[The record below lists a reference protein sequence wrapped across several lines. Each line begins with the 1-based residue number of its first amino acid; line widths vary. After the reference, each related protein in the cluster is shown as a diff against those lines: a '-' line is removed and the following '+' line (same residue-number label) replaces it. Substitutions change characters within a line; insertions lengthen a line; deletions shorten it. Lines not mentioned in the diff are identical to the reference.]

1 VFKICALVDNYTGKG
16 NQFKLCSTVKL
27 FCIDCRM
34 VLHWNQ
40 CSKRITKVRK
50 KYEYSSNLT
59 LKFVV
64 IVKILHL
71 NLLSIYGN
79 NNAMTN
85 VIHFSFANVAACT
98 ILFTYNRVE

>member
-1 VFKICALVDNYTGKG
+1 
-16 NQFKLCSTVKL
+16 
-27 FCIDCRM
+27 M

-98 ILFTYNRVE
+98 IRFTYNRVECLHGIDAFCSNSKFYRGEQAMAKLIFIQA